1 MDARPELHLLGV
13 SFRTAGVEVR
23 EGLAFSPSQA
33 ADLVEQARREVPSL
47 EAVVLSTCNRTEFYL
62 AGPGDVDVVGA
73 WHRVLRAARPDAPA
87 LDEACLRYERRG
99 AEAFRHL
106 LRVVTGLDSA
116 ILGDG
121 QITGQVRRA
130 VTVAQEL
137 GSLGAVLSPLFATAL
152 RVGRQ
157 ARAETAIGKGAPGV
171 GGAVAEALRAR
182 HVDPASRVVVLG
194 TGEAARTIARSL
206 LKAGFLE
213 LSLSG
218 RNPAAATQVAEQLG
232 CAVLPWGSLD
242 AEVVVAAT
250 AAPTPVVEDVP
261 ARTRLVVD
269 AGFPRQ
275 VAPEAGARA
284 ELVSLLALTQA
295 VDTAAAEREAAVP
308 AVEALVEEH
317 FDGWR
322 RAQERHPLEL
332 AIKQLHVD
340 AQAMAEATAAELAE
354 RTGVPVADVQH
365 LIVRQVR
372 RVLHRHVSDL
382 RTLQEAGT

>member
-33 ADLVEQARREVPSL
+33 AELVEAARREVAGL

-62 AGPGDVDVVGA
+62 AGPADADVVGV
-73 WHRVLRAARPDAPA
+73 WHRVLRAARPGAPA
-87 LDEACLRYERRG
+87 LDEACLRYERHG
-99 AEAFRHL
+99 ADAFRHL

-130 VTVAQEL
+130 VTLAQEL

-152 RVGRQ
+152 RVGRH

-171 GGAVAEALRAR
+171 GGAVAEALRVR
-182 HVDPASRVVVLG
+182 HVDTGARVAVLG
-194 TGEAARTIARSL
+194 SGEAARTIARSL
-206 LKAGFLE
+206 LKAGYGQLA
-213 LSLSG
+213 LSG
-218 RNPAAATQVAEQLG
+218 RNPLATAQLAEQLG
-232 CAVLPWGSLD
+232 CGVRPWGDLD

-250 AAPTPVVEDVP
+250 AAPTPVVETVL

-275 VAPEAGARA
+275 VSPAVGAQA
-284 ELVSLLALTQA
+284 ELVSLLALTQV
-295 VDTAAAEREAAVP
+295 VDAAAAERQAAVP
-308 AVEALVEEH
+308 AVEALVEEQVAL
-317 FDGWR
+317 WR
-322 RAQERHPLEL
+322 REQERRPLEQ
-332 AIKQLHVD
+332 AIKQLHVE
-340 AQAMAEATAAELAE
+340 AQAMAAATAAELAE

-372 RVLHRHVSDL
+372 RVLHRHVADL

>member
-1 MDARPELHLLGV
+1 MDGRPGLHLLGV

-33 ADLVEQARREVPSL
+33 AELVAQARRAVPGL

-62 AGPGDVDVVGA
+62 AGPEDVDVVGT
-73 WHRVLRAARPDAPA
+73 WHQLLRAARPGAPA
-87 LDEACLRYERRG
+87 LDEACLRYEKHG
-99 AEAFRHL
+99 ADAFRHL

-121 QITGQVRRA
+121 QISGQVRRA
-130 VTVAQEL
+130 VSAAQES

-171 GGAVAEALRAR
+171 GGAVAEALRSR
-182 HVDPASRVVVLG
+182 RVDPTAEVVVLG

-206 LKAGFLE
+206 VKAGHRRLTV
-213 LSLSG
+213 SG
-218 RNPAAATQVAEQLG
+218 RSADAAALLAAQLG
-232 CAVLPWGSLD
+232 CGIRTWGDLT

-250 AAPTPVVEDVP
+250 AAPVPVVDAVP
-261 ARTRLVVD
+261 DGTRLVVD

-275 VAPEAGARA
+275 VAAAVGTRA

-295 VDTAAAEREAAVP
+295 ADTASAERVAAVP
-308 AVEALVEEH
+308 AVEALVEEQV
-317 FDGWR
+317 DRWR
-322 RAQERHPLEL
+322 REQERRPLER

-340 AQAMAEATAAELAE
+340 AQAMAEATAEELA
-354 RTGVPVADVQH
+354 RHTGVPVADVQH

-372 RVLHRHVSDL
+372 RVLHRHVTDL
-382 RTLQEAGT
+382 RSLQETGT